1 VSAAA
6 LTTILIGTAVAFLA
20 PLQLWASA
28 APSLPRGS
36 RWLGVAALGSTG
48 VAIALALLYESRSVE
63 QALLARRLVPILFAP
78 LYVGVVR
85 FSEGHLDTRLRG
97 NALFVCGMIG
107 AVTVASFVP
116 GAIYIEQPVLRTI
129 WLPRTQ
135 YVDVGVSRFVLTLG
149 LTMVPPVFQLVQ
161 AHRRHAVDRGRGW
174 RTGFAVISIWSLCVA
189 NDIAAFLGVIATPF
203 VLPLGNAC
211 IVVALTFIVLLRF
224 VKALASV
231 EAEAALLQQ
240 LVDQRAHELRERDL
254 QIAQGVPLAA
264 AGTLAAG
271 LAHELNNP
279 LAFVVANLNQ
289 LEGLR
294 KDPAAHAEFEQVLL
308 ETREGTARMRSILT
322 QLDGLAR
329 GRAADRRS
337 GSGVPRFQECGHLA
351 DVLVVNLAAAADQA
365 RTLVGERARRA
376 AHELRVHAR
385 HETVA
390 DAFEAA
396 RVRHRGQHHAAR
408 LHRGS
413 LPRRAH
419 ERLGL
424 PGSETVDTHQRRAR
438 GSGFGD
444 VLERVEVPDTIVS
457 LLPERQ
463 MQRDRRT
470 RFDLPRVTHQRARA
484 FE

>member
-329 GRAADRRS
+329 GSAGQHQKIDLCVVIESILPIVRQQAGGHVRLDL
-337 GSGVPRFQECGHLA
+337 HLA
-351 DVLVVNLAAAADQA
+351 PVRVRGDANLLGQVALNLALNA
-365 RTLVGERARRA
+365 L
-376 AHELRVHAR
+376 
-385 HETVA
+385 
-390 DAFEAA
+390 
-396 RVRHRGQHHAAR
+396 HAAR
-408 LHRGS
+408 ESASQPRVSIATAAALGRAWLVVQDNGRGIPADAQQHIFDPFFTTKGS
-413 LPRRAH
+413 AGGTG
-419 ERLGL
+419 LGL
-424 PGSETVDTHQRRAR
+424 PLARQIVLRHAGSIDVDSTPT
-438 GSGFGD
+438 GTL
-444 VLERVEVPDTIVS
+444 VRVC
-457 LLPERQ
+457 LP
-463 MQRDRRT
+463 
-470 RFDLPRVTHQRARA
+470 LS
-484 FE
+484 